1 MESVQKYIGKK
12 VEIIDFDEN
21 IQDEMQRKSSE
32 ECSTESKSSSE
43 SDCDHKAKNNQKK
56 KDIKIEEIR
65 EQKDHPNQKQRISWK
80 EIQSKKTFLEDNN
93 MMPFDIEESPTGG
106 KYCKIDDIQEITP
119 FSIFSLLLTDGF
131 IRYMVFH
138 TNLYADQIKNG
149 TIPNRPHSRLN
160 RFKLFT
166 DKDIKTYIALILW
179 MGIHSN
185 KVIQDNWSYDI
196 LHETNFGKYLSYNR
210 FLLIHRCFH
219 LNDNETP
226 DLNDPI
232 YKLRP
237 LFLFLLPAWQKHYRF
252 SKRLTID
259 ESMIKYN
266 GRLSFKQYIMNKP
279 VKWGIKAYTF
289 CNSYNGYCYNIKVFC
304 GKKTTPLSEKLSKSE
319 SIVLNFVTDDFGWKD
334 FSGSMIYI
342 DNYYMGPNLLH
353 ELSKCKI
360 GCVGTA
366 KKNRILSSSTSELP
380 SKLEKGELKYYS
392 NSPDNSLL
400 LCIWQDR
407 GTVRLLSNVH
417 QPITTVVKE
426 TKLGSSKHFQ
436 KPEMAIEYVKYGK
449 AVDLCNQLST
459 VYRYPHKSR
468 KWWKTVF
475 FHMLQITI
483 TNSYI
488 MYREISNS
496 KISHLEFYKIIVKN
510 LLGEETRQ
518 SKEQQSANHNP
529 DYIDDERKC
538 GKRERC
544 HECGKLTM
552 YKCDTCRIG
561 NKPMYLCVPKCFKIC
576 HP

>member
-1 MESVQKYIGKK
+1 
-12 VEIIDFDEN
+12 
-21 IQDEMQRKSSE
+21 
-32 ECSTESKSSSE
+32 
-43 SDCDHKAKNNQKK
+43 
-56 KDIKIEEIR
+56 
-65 EQKDHPNQKQRISWK
+65 
-80 EIQSKKTFLEDNN
+80 
-93 MMPFDIEESPTGG
+93 
-106 KYCKIDDIQEITP
+106 
-119 FSIFSLLLTDGF
+119 
-131 IRYMVFH
+131 
-138 TNLYADQIKNG
+138 
-149 TIPNRPHSRLN
+149 
-160 RFKLFT
+160 
-166 DKDIKTYIALILW
+166 

-279 VKWGIKAYTF
+279 VKWGIKAYSF
-289 CNSYNGYCYNIKVFC
+289 CNSYNGYCYNIKLFC

-400 LCIWQDR
+400 CAFGKIEEQ
-407 GTVRLLSNVH
+407 
-417 QPITTVVKE
+417 
-426 TKLGSSKHFQ
+426 LG
-436 KPEMAIEYVKYGK
+436 
-449 AVDLCNQLST
+449 
-459 VYRYPHKSR
+459 
-468 KWWKTVF
+468 F
-475 FHMLQITI
+475 F
-483 TNSYI
+483 I
-488 MYREISNS
+488 MSIS
-496 KISHLEFYKIIVKN
+496 L
-510 LLGEETRQ
+510 
-518 SKEQQSANHNP
+518 
-529 DYIDDERKC
+529 
-538 GKRERC
+538 
-544 HECGKLTM
+544 
-552 YKCDTCRIG
+552 
-561 NKPMYLCVPKCFKIC
+561 
-576 HP
+576 